1 MYLSESVKN
10 IIENIRNVL
19 FMITFLVIGFT
30 GIALTDSMI
39 YSTSLQAESEL
50 NVNGNDVL
58 SVDFSKAHSGKRI
71 EKLFE
76 EDVFTLSKIK
86 EAFFYI
92 GESPFS
98 EDMKLVLGV
107 DVYKLNVIAPGHEQE
122 FKDNVVIVPYDSP
135 FREND
140 NVYLNSVPFKVIGK
154 VKKKNT
160 DFLDSLGISTA
171 KFDSRYL
178 IPLETMY
185 RLVLDDYI
193 NSVDLIKQKEI
204 ESKDIGIVKKIL
216 NDNGIDDYSI
226 HSVLDAKKTV
236 ENVFNR
242 FAVLTNSVYVMLTFM
257 VVIIVMVSCR
267 KIFQNRTIEF
277 ALKVIHGIDK
287 KIIIRIVILEVIII
301 AFVSSFLS
309 VLITMILILFISHFF
324 QIEMHIRLLMTSVS
338 FLTVIISCYMIS
350 IYSGNQF
357 FNINP
362 VSLIKRN
369 SL

>member
-1 MYLSESVKN
+1 MYFSESIKN

-50 NVNGNDVL
+50 NVNGNDTL
-58 SVDFSKAHSGKRI
+58 SIDFSKAHSGKRI
-71 EKLFE
+71 DKLFK
-76 EDVFTLSKIK
+76 EDVFTLSKLK

-92 GESPFS
+92 GESPFT

-107 DVYKLNVIAPGHEQE
+107 DVYKLNVIAPGTEYE
-122 FKDNVVIVPYDSP
+122 FKDNVVIVPHDSP
-135 FREND
+135 FSKDENI
-140 NVYLNSVPFKVIGK
+140 YLNGVPFKVIGK
-154 VKKKNT
+154 IKKKNT

-178 IPLETMY
+178 IPLKTMY

-193 NSVDLIKQKEI
+193 NSVDLIKQKQI
-204 ESKDIGIVKKIL
+204 ESEDIKLVEKIFH
-216 NDNGIDDYSI
+216 DNRIDDYSI

-287 KIIIRIVILEVIII
+287 KMIIRIVILEVIMITFI
-301 AFVSSFLS
+301 SSVIS
-309 VLITMILILFISHFF
+309 VLITMVLIFFISQLF
-324 QIEMHIRLLMTSVS
+324 QIEMHIRLLMTSFS
-338 FLTVIISCYMIS
+338 FITVIISCYMIS

-362 VSLIKRN
+362 VSLIKKN

>member
-1 MYLSESVKN
+1 MYLSESINN
-10 IIENIRNVL
+10 IIENIRNVI
-19 FMITFLVIGFT
+19 FMITFLVIGFS

-58 SVDFSKAHSGKRI
+58 SIDFSKAHSGSKI
-71 EKLFE
+71 EKIFNGGI
-76 EDVFTLSKIK
+76 FTLSKTK
-86 EAFFYI
+86 ESFFYI
-92 GESPFS
+92 GASPFS
-98 EDMKLVLGV
+98 DDMKLVLGV
-107 DVYKLNVIAPGHEQE
+107 DAYKLNAIAPGSEQE
-122 FKDNVVIVPYDSP
+122 FKDNVIIVPYDSSL
-135 FREND
+135 NID
-140 NVYLNSVPFKVIGK
+140 DKLYLNGVPFKVIGK
-154 VKKKNT
+154 IKKRNT

-178 IPLETMY
+178 IPLKTMY

-193 NSVDLIKQKEI
+193 NSVALIKQKEI
-204 ESKDIGIVKKIL
+204 ESEDIRLVKKIL
-216 NDNGIDDYSI
+216 NGNGIDDYSI

-287 KIIIRIVILEVIII
+287 KVIIRIVILEVIII
-301 AFVSSFLS
+301 AFVSSVIS
-309 VLITMILILFISHFF
+309 VLITMILIFFISHFF

>member
-1 MYLSESVKN
+1 MYLSESIKN

-19 FMITFLVIGFT
+19 FMVTFLVIGFT

-58 SVDFSKAHSGKRI
+58 SVGFSKTHSGQRI

-76 EDVFTLSKIK
+76 EDVFTISKIK

-92 GESPFS
+92 GESPFT
-98 EDMKLVLGV
+98 EDMKLVLGA
-107 DVYKLNVIAPGHEQE
+107 DAFKLNAIAPGNEQE
-122 FKDNVVIVPYDSP
+122 FEGNVVFVPYDSP
-135 FREND
+135 FNEND
-140 NVYLNSVPFKVIGK
+140 NLYLNGVPFKVIGK
-154 VKKKNT
+154 IKKKNT

-178 IPLETMY
+178 IPLKTMC

-204 ESKDIGIVKKIL
+204 ESEDIGLVKKIL
-216 NDNGIDDYSI
+216 SGNGIDDYSI

-242 FAVLTNSVYVMLTFM
+242 FAVLTNSVYVMLTSM

-267 KIFQNRTIEF
+267 KIFQNRTVEF

-287 KIIIRIVILEVIII
+287 KIIIRIVILEIIII
-301 AFVSSFLS
+301 AFASSVIS
-309 VLITMILILFISHFF
+309 VLITMVLIYFISYYF
-324 QIEMHIRLLMTSVS
+324 QIDMHIRLLMTSVS
-338 FLTVIISCYMIS
+338 FTTVIFSCYMIS

-357 FNINP
+357 FKINP
-362 VSLIKRN
+362 VSLIKKN
-369 SL
+369 CL